1 MMCKTSQRTLPNNTP
16 TTFASLSS
24 ITTVTKTNE
33 HNDSNPQ
40 CQTPITTRPT
50 KKSRLSVSSS
60 PRNEIFDLGAKVGN
74 LCQNILT
81 HAPLD
86 DTIDLAEDSSSVSF
100 WSTPSDNREKIYDAI
115 ASVFA
120 CLVKISVVCGVDFRT
135 SILKKI
141 DLNGRKYPVEL
152 CKGKSGKYTKYS
164 SQTGITKTNQ
174 STLDISI
181 PQDSNGHSTSGGV
194 HAADEPLDTVPAVSG
209 FIRKFAMDRNWPRYH
224 TPRNI
229 TLAMLGE
236 VGELAELFQ
245 WRSDQE
251 GSDGTH
257 GLLNIGWKEQDVDSV
272 QQELADVAIYC
283 LRLADVVGIQDLG
296 QAVLNMYHD

>member
-1 MMCKTSQRTLPNNTP
+1 MMHEMGQLSSPNAP
-16 TTFASLSS
+16 TTFASLSA
-24 ITTVTKTNE
+24 ITN
-33 HNDSNPQ
+33 NGDRNPQ
-40 CQTPITTRPT
+40 CQIT
-50 KKSRLSVSSS
+50 KKRKIDMRVDGSS
-60 PRNEIFDLGAKVGN
+60 PRNEVLNLGAEVGN
-74 LCQNILT
+74 LCKQILT

-86 DTIDLAEDSSSVSF
+86 DNDTSEEASLALF
-100 WSTPSDNREKIYDAI
+100 WSRPSCNREKIYDAI

-120 CLVKISVVCGVDFRT
+120 CLVKISVVCKVDFRR

-174 STLDISI
+174 STLDIPIREDKEKSSSEH
-181 PQDSNGHSTSGGV
+181 PVES
-194 HAADEPLDTVPAVSG
+194 PLDTVPAVTG
-209 FIRKFAMDRNWPRYH
+209 FIRKFATDRNWPRYH

-229 TLAMLGE
+229 TLAMMGE

-245 WRSDQE
+245 WRGDNKGGH
-251 GSDGTH
+251 GSQ
-257 GLLNIGWKEQDVDSV
+257 GLLDIGWKEEDVDSV

-296 QAVLNMYHD
+296 SAVLNL

>member
-1 MMCKTSQRTLPNNTP
+1 MDKTGQHTSPNAP
-16 TTFASLSS
+16 TTFASL
-24 ITTVTKTNE
+24 VAFTNA
-33 HNDSNPQ
+33 NDSSPQ
-40 CQTPITTRPT
+40 GQITKGKCT
-50 KKSRLSVSSS
+50 SVNTSS
-60 PRNEIFDLGAKVGN
+60 PRSEVLNLGAEVGN
-74 LCQNILT
+74 LCKQILS

-86 DTIDLAEDSSSVSF
+86 DNNSSDEALILSF
-100 WSTPSDNREKIYDAI
+100 WSSPSCSRKKIYDAI

-120 CLVKISVVCGVDFRT
+120 CLVKISCVCGIDFRS

-164 SQTGITKTNQ
+164 SQTGITKNNQ
-174 STLDISI
+174 STLGISI
-181 PQDSNGHSTSGGV
+181 RGDEANNICKDSTKS
-194 HAADEPLDTVPAVSG
+194 PLDTVPAVTG
-209 FIRKFAMDRNWPRYH
+209 FIRKFAADRKWAKYH

-245 WRSDQE
+245 WQGDEE
-251 GSDGTH
+251 GSDGNR
-257 GLLNIGWKEQDVDSV
+257 GLLGIGWKEQDVDSV

-296 QAVLNMYHD
+296 YAVLNFPEK